1 MIDAGPVDS
10 GDGLTNGAPSADPVR
25 DGPKQG
31 RDGAVRRV
39 TLLGAAVNVALTVLK
54 GVAGVLAGSSV
65 MVADAVHSLS
75 DLVSD
80 GVALWALR
88 AGAAPPDEDH
98 PYGHGRFETI
108 ATVGLAGLLIS
119 AGLGIAWDAW
129 GRFGQAAQ
137 PGALALWAAA
147 VSIAAKEALYHVTA
161 RVGRAYDSPLV
172 VANAWHHRTDAM
184 SSIAALLGI
193 LGARAGFPILDPV
206 AAMAVG
212 ALVLHVGFKLLRGAA
227 REMTDAS
234 LGHDLLVAM
243 QDEITRLPGVVS
255 LHALRARRMGSRVL
269 VDVHIEVAGA
279 TTVSDGHQ
287 VAERVRS
294 RIHDLHADVSE
305 VLVHVDPEDDETLEP
320 GEALATPRED
330 IEAVIRA
337 RAAKVAGVR
346 AVSHIAVHYLRQR
359 VVAQVAI
366 TVDERLRVGE
376 AALIARRLRRA
387 LEFPDGVVDTADIHL
402 ELNDQ
407 AHDSLDPEIA
417 EA

>member
-1 MIDAGPVDS
+1 VEGARDA
-10 GDGLTNGAPSADPVR
+10 
-25 DGPKQG
+25 
-31 RDGAVRRV
+31 AVRRV
-39 TLLGAAVNVALTVLK
+39 TLLGAAVNVSLTVLK
-54 GVAGVLAGSSV
+54 AVAGVLAGSSV

-129 GRFGQAAQ
+129 TRFGEASE
-137 PGALALWAAA
+137 PGALALWAAV
-147 VSIAAKEALYHVTA
+147 VSIVAKEVLYQVTV
-161 RVGRAYDSPLV
+161 RVGRTYDSPLV

-206 AAMAVG
+206 AALAVG
-212 ALVLHVGFKLLRGAA
+212 GLVLHVGVKLLRGAA

-234 LGHDLLVAM
+234 LGRELLAAM
-243 QDEITRLPGVVS
+243 QKEIVHLPGVVS
-255 LHALRARRMGSRVL
+255 LHNLRARRMGSRVL

-294 RIHDLHADVSE
+294 RIHELYPDVSE

-320 GEALATPRED
+320 GEALAAPRED
-330 IEAVIRA
+330 IEAAIRA
-337 RAAKVAGVR
+337 RAAHVEGVR
-346 AVSHIAVHYLRQR
+346 GVSHIAVHYLRQR
-359 VVAQVAI
+359 VAAQVAI
-366 TVDERLRVGE
+366 TVDEGLRVGE
-376 AALIARRLRRA
+376 AARIARRLRRS
-387 LEFPDGVVDTADIHL
+387 LELPDGVVDTADIHL

-407 AHDSLDPEIA
+407 AHDALDPEIA
-417 EA
+417 QA